1 MPPSSLNIHGRIKPT
16 DVNFTALGGCRVDV
30 LFDLETPVEASKRE
44 LRSSVRAS
52 LLATPRASQSHVST
66 RTDEAGHFH
75 LSIPDEPK
83 RAGKTLRFV
92 VSSPAGQTIADK
104 SHDITAST
112 DSLEILV
119 DMKEEPP
126 TEPEEIPQVSARRI
140 SGRVFDPTGRPVPP
154 RTQVSLFAREIDAT
168 TDGASITPV
177 LVTRTDSSGY
187 FFGEAPNKPFDR
199 VSVLVAGI
207 PGEIAI
213 TLSDG
218 LIPEKLLVPVEV
230 PDASV
235 SAPKEDGCGKGD
247 VTPRTPS
254 HEDIENAPDTYSTDL
269 GVGSCIRFN
278 KPNRAI
284 EEFDFY
290 TVVRTT
296 EPAIVGFKPGDPLG
310 DSPAGD
316 APLTTVEAAA
326 AAAAAAQS
334 AKVAATAAATDAQQ
348 KEAAAVRAEA
358 AARTMS
364 GALGSSS
371 LKTLVKQMLQGRR
384 DSAWTAR
391 EAARQ
396 IALALVASGID
407 TATANAKAVELA
419 TAIGSEPLGIVFSTD
434 NALVDQTVE
443 TILGAAAAVLV
454 SAATAARTA
463 ADDANAKAVTTAKAA
478 ADSVEAAAAAEA
490 AKNAE
495 IAERAVALDAAAR
508 AQLEAQRLSGKPPL
522 RGVLNRDNPI
532 DWDGTPTFYQAAE
545 IAHGHLLH
553 FKQVWS
559 ADGYS
564 LGDLL
569 YSLPLAPGQKKLISV
584 VDWERRERS
593 ERTEDTF
600 STEGLSAA
608 LSRDR
613 DLGEVV
619 TGALTESS
627 RGGSQSTSVGVGV
640 GTGAAGNGSYQAF
653 NFGALIGVS
662 GGYGQ
667 SDSNAWQVS
676 ARNLSSSSLQTLRD
690 RTLQSASAVRGLRSS
705 VVSAVAQ
712 GEAVRAT
719 TEVVA
724 NHNHCHA
731 MTVQYF
737 EVLRHLKLEHKL
749 TDVQECL
756 FVPLPMSRFDLAK
769 ALRWRQSLQ
778 TYLQRRELAG
788 GFEAAR
794 RVQTNWLQTGEPLG
808 RFADESIRSI
818 AGELLL
824 TVMIPMPPLPERPP
838 PKPPDPAD
846 TAKEIA
852 DIVNPTEGAW
862 GVVLA
867 IATGGASLVAG
878 KVTEASI
885 NLTKAASKGVRGV
898 VEDFY
903 SQATPQERYEK
914 FHAEIMPG
922 LVEALV
928 DQLEM
933 WAVIGSAAPVRLNGI
948 DFTLASV
955 YQPGI
960 PLMVSVRGSL
970 TGQYRRGDISQLII
984 KSTAGMPTGCK
995 AIVNS
1000 ATIRYRTERFEHSI
1014 VDDGRVNDDIDPPRV
1029 TGSISAAGDFSLVPI
1044 TPGTG
1049 ASLFTPLDA
1058 WEQRNPR
1065 TEDKRLSKEL
1075 VEHLNDNLEFYHHA
1089 IWWTMDPNRRY
1100 MLLDGFYAPGSNNR
1114 SVASV
1119 VENRV
1124 IGIVGNALVLP
1135 VARGVH
1141 LDPRYVKD
1149 TNGNRVNLVDVYKLR
1164 SPVPAAHVSLP
1175 TRGVFAEAI
1184 LGNCNSCEEI
1194 DDSKF
1199 WRWEES
1205 PIDEPPAIGP
1215 ISTDT
1220 RRSEPA
1226 STQPTPFPTPI
1237 VSIQNAPTAP
1247 DPAGVAVALNALGKQ
1262 SFPDITGL
1270 AGTQAN
1276 AAAAF
1281 SQALD
1286 TAYKFGKEASTL
1298 AQQAAMINSKDKAL
1312 GAIDK
1317 AEAAGQI
1324 DKEQATQ
1331 LRMSAL
1337 KKMVGD
1343 APSDPKAASVAD
1355 RLKVINDQEAS
1366 GNITAEVAAQRRAE
1380 VMRELNP
1387 EEATKV
1393 QESAAAREVMG
1404 KIPGGSVESV
1414 ETGTTKVTARPSGSN
1429 QGGGGGG
1436 LLDEALQLILSATP
1450 GLLRNPIIPFDPAN
1464 PTQEG
1469 QTAFAKMVADDPLGT
1484 ATSARLETYIDTFGF
1499 DRAENPTIR
1508 GQGIREPWQGVTLSD
1523 LDAAIAV
1530 ANALSVPASQV
1541 LAVWI
1546 SEGKLPH
1553 NAVLHGG
1560 TMDDAREKSEFA
1572 GASLAQV
1579 RAFARSLLLFNT
1591 FGADPMTAFA
1601 PRGGLG
1607 GDNLLLG
1614 PKNGHNAAFDSS
1626 IDSIRAAGVPGF
1638 QNRSNADIRDF
1649 FTTVGGGLVAS
1660 HIVGAKNTDPDVVR
1674 VRITDSSLASWLW
1687 LQAALFEVSRVKLER
1702 EFAALYPGT
1711 AVDLRGRPWVTYLF
1725 WNTNKTPAVAQQ
1737 FYGGAASAE
1746 GAIANRF
1753 GSSNTAPSK
1762 LNASQLDR
1770 YYARGANAAAGQSTA
1785 AWANA
1790 VMVKFLVETIQSW
1803 FP

>member
-1 MPPSSLNIHGRIKPT
+1 M
-16 DVNFTALGGCRVDV
+16 
-30 LFDLETPVEASKRE
+30 
-44 LRSSVRAS
+44 
-52 LLATPRASQSHVST
+52 LL
-66 RTDEAGHFH
+66 
-75 LSIPDEPK
+75 
-83 RAGKTLRFV
+83 
-92 VSSPAGQTIADK
+92 
-104 SHDITAST
+104 
-112 DSLEILV
+112 
-119 DMKEEPP
+119 
-126 TEPEEIPQVSARRI
+126 
-140 SGRVFDPTGRPVPP
+140 
-154 RTQVSLFAREIDAT
+154 
-168 TDGASITPV
+168 
-177 LVTRTDSSGY
+177 
-187 FFGEAPNKPFDR
+187 
-199 VSVLVAGI
+199 
-207 PGEIAI
+207 
-213 TLSDG
+213 
-218 LIPEKLLVPVEV
+218 
-230 PDASV
+230 
-235 SAPKEDGCGKGD
+235 
-247 VTPRTPS
+247 
-254 HEDIENAPDTYSTDL
+254 
-269 GVGSCIRFN
+269 
-278 KPNRAI
+278 
-284 EEFDFY
+284 
-290 TVVRTT
+290 
-296 EPAIVGFKPGDPLG
+296 
-310 DSPAGD
+310 
-316 APLTTVEAAA
+316 
-326 AAAAAAQS
+326 
-334 AKVAATAAATDAQQ
+334 
-348 KEAAAVRAEA
+348 
-358 AARTMS
+358 
-364 GALGSSS
+364 
-371 LKTLVKQMLQGRR
+371 GRR
-384 DSAWTAR
+384 DPAWTQR
-391 EAARQ
+391 EASRQ
-396 IALALVASGID
+396 IKNALIAAGIGTT
-407 TATANAKAVELA
+407 TAEAKADEVA
-419 TAIGSEPLGIVFSTD
+419 TAIASESSGIVWSNDGSLIERT
-434 NALVDQTVE
+434 VD
-443 TILGAAAAVLV
+443 TILGAAASVLA
-454 SAATAARTA
+454 SAARAARTA
-463 ADDANAKAVTTAKAA
+463 ADEANEKAATTAKTA
-478 ADSVEAAAAAEA
+478 ADSLEAAAAAEGA
-490 AKNAE
+490 RKAE
-495 IAERAVALDAAAR
+495 VAERAVALDAAAR
-508 AQLEAQRLSGKPPL
+508 AELEAQRLSGKLPQ
-522 RGVLNRDNPI
+522 RGVLNRDNQI

-593 ERTEDTF
+593 ERTEDAF
-600 STEGLSAA
+600 SSEGLNAA

-627 RGGSQSTSVGVGV
+627 RGGSQSTSVGVGA

-653 NFGALIGVS
+653 NFGALVGVS

-667 SDSNAWQVS
+667 SDSNAWQDS

-737 EVLRHLKLEHKL
+737 EVLRHLKVAHKL

-756 FVPLPMSRFDLAK
+756 FVPLPMSRFDLPK
-769 ALRWRQSLQ
+769 TLRWRQSLQ

-788 GFEAAR
+788 GFESAR
-794 RVQTNWLQTGEPLG
+794 RVQTNWLQSGEPLG
-808 RFADESIRSI
+808 RYADESIRSI

-846 TAKEIA
+846 TAKEISN
-852 DIVNPTEGAW
+852 IVNPTEGAW

-898 VEDFY
+898 VDDFY
-903 SQATPQERYEK
+903 SQPTPQERYEK

-922 LVEALV
+922 LVEAFV
-928 DQLEM
+928 DQLEL
-933 WAVIGSAAPVRLNGI
+933 WAVIGSAAPVMLKGI

-960 PLMVSVRGSL
+960 PMMVSVRGTL
-970 TGQYRRGDISQLII
+970 IGQIRRGDISQLII
-984 KSTAGMPTGCK
+984 KSSTGMPTGCK
-995 AIVNS
+995 SIVNS
-1000 ATIRYRTERFEHSI
+1000 ATIRYRTESFEHSF
-1014 VDDGRVNDDIDPPRV
+1014 VDDSRVNDDIDPPRV
-1029 TGSISAAGDFSLVPI
+1029 TGSVSATGEFSLNPL

-1049 ASLFTPLDA
+1049 ATLFTPLDS
-1058 WEQRNPR
+1058 WEQRSPR
-1065 TEDKRLSKEL
+1065 TEDKRLAKEL

-1100 MLLDGFYAPGSNNR
+1100 MLLDGFHAPGSNNR

-1141 LDPRYVKD
+1141 LAPRFVKD
-1149 TNGNRVNLVDVYKLR
+1149 QYGNRVNLLDVYKLR
-1164 SPVPAAHVSLP
+1164 WPVPSANVSLP
-1175 TRGVFAEAI
+1175 TRGVFAEAV

-1205 PIDEPPAIGP
+1205 PMDEPPAIGP

-1220 RRSEPA
+1220 RRAEPA
-1226 STQPTPFPTPI
+1226 STQPSSFPTPI
-1237 VSIQNAPTAP
+1237 VSIQNAPSAP
-1247 DPAGVAVALNALGKQ
+1247 DPAGVAGVLNALGKQ

-1276 AAAAF
+1276 AAAAY

-1298 AQQAAMINSKDKAL
+1298 AQQAAMINAKDKAL

-1317 AEAAGQI
+1317 AETAGQI
-1324 DKEQATQ
+1324 DKEQAKQ
-1331 LRMSAL
+1331 LRVSAL

-1343 APSDPKAASVAD
+1343 TPTDAKAASVSD
-1355 RLKVINDQEAS
+1355 RLKVIADQQAS
-1366 GNITAEVAAQRRAE
+1366 GNITPEVAAERRAE
-1380 VMRELNP
+1380 VMKGLSP
-1387 EEATKV
+1387 EEMTKL
-1393 QESAAAREVMG
+1393 QESDAATAAIR
-1404 KIPGGSVESV
+1404 KIPDIGSV

-1429 QGGGGGG
+1429 QGGGAGG
-1436 LLDEALQLILSATP
+1436 LLDEALQMILGATP

-1464 PTQEG
+1464 PTQEA

-1484 ATSARLETYIDTFGF
+1484 VTSARLETYIDTFGF

-1523 LDAAIAV
+1523 LDAVIAV
-1530 ANALSVPASQV
+1530 ANALSVPASQI

-1572 GASLAQV
+1572 GAGLAQV

-1660 HIVGAKNTDPDVVR
+1660 HIVGAINTDPDVVR

-1702 EFAALYPGT
+1702 EFAALYPGN

-1746 GAIANRF
+1746 DAIANRF

-1803 FP
+1803 FL

>member
-1 MPPSSLNIHGRIKPT
+1 MPPSGLNIHGRIEPT
-16 DVNFTALGGCRVDV
+16 GEAFTALAGCRVDV
-30 LFDLETPVEASKRE
+30 FFDLEAPVETGKRDARSSTKAGVLAASK
-44 LRSSVRAS
+44 
-52 LLATPRASQSHVST
+52 ASQSYASA
-66 RTDEAGHFH
+66 RTDDSGQFHF
-75 LSIPDEPK
+75 SIPEEPK

-92 VSSPAGQTIADK
+92 VSGQAGQTIADV
-104 SHDITAST
+104 SHDITDST
-112 DSLEILV
+112 DSLVIPV
-119 DMKEEPP
+119 TMKEDPP
-126 TEPEEIPQVSARRI
+126 TEPQEIPQDRTRRV

-154 RTQVSLFAREIDAT
+154 RTQVSLFAREA
-168 TDGASITPV
+168 GASTDESATPI

-187 FFGEAPNKPFDR
+187 FFCDAPNKSYELA
-199 VSVLVAGI
+199 SVLVAGI
-207 PGEIAI
+207 PGEIPI
-213 TLSDG
+213 TLSG
-218 LIPEKLLVPVEV
+218 EQIPEKLLVPVEV
-230 PDASV
+230 PDEMASK
-235 SAPKEDGCGKGD
+235 PKEDCCGGRD
-247 VTPRTPS
+247 VPRTPS

-269 GVGSCIRFN
+269 GVGQCIQFN

-290 TVVRTT
+290 TVVRTM
-296 EPAIVGFKPGDPLG
+296 EPAIVGYKPGDPAADG
-310 DSPAGD
+310 PGGD

-326 AAAAAAQS
+326 AAAAAAET
-334 AKVAATAAATDAQQ
+334 ARVAATAAATDAQQ
-348 KEAAAVRAEA
+348 KEAAASRAEA
-358 AARTMS
+358 AAVAMS
-364 GALGSSS
+364 AALGSAN
-371 LKTLVKQMLQGRR
+371 LKKLGVEMLLGRR
-384 DSAWTAR
+384 DPAWTQR
-391 EAARQ
+391 EASRQ
-396 IALALVASGID
+396 IKNALIAAGIGTTTAEAKADEVAAAIASESSGIVWSND
-407 TATANAKAVELA
+407 
-419 TAIGSEPLGIVFSTD
+419 GSLIERT
-434 NALVDQTVE
+434 VD
-443 TILGAAAAVLV
+443 TILGAAAAVLT
-454 SAATAARTA
+454 SAARAARTA
-463 ADDANAKAVTTAKAA
+463 ADEAKEKAATTAKTA
-478 ADSVEAAAAAEA
+478 ADSLEAAAAAEA
-490 AKNAE
+490 ARKAE
-495 IAERAVALDAAAR
+495 VAERALALDAAAR
-508 AQLEAQRLSGKPPL
+508 AELEAQRLSGKLPQ
-522 RGVLNRDNPI
+522 RGVLNRDNQI

-593 ERTEDTF
+593 ERTEDAF
-600 STEGLSAA
+600 SSEGLNAA

-627 RGGSQSTSVGVGV
+627 RGGSQSTSVGVGA

-653 NFGALIGVS
+653 NFGALVGVS

-667 SDSNAWQVS
+667 SDSNAWQDS

-705 VVSAVAQ
+705 VVSTVAQ

-737 EVLRHLKLEHKL
+737 EVLRHLKVEHKL

-756 FVPLPMSRFDLAK
+756 FVPLPMSRFDLPK
-769 ALRWRQSLQ
+769 TLRWRQSLQ

-788 GFEAAR
+788 GFESAR
-794 RVQTNWLQTGEPLG
+794 RVQTNWLQSGEPLG
-808 RFADESIRSI
+808 RYADESIRSI

-846 TAKEIA
+846 TAKEISN
-852 DIVNPTEGAW
+852 IVNPTEGAW

-898 VEDFY
+898 VDDFY
-903 SQATPQERYEK
+903 SQPTPQERYEK

-922 LVEALV
+922 LVEAFV
-928 DQLEM
+928 DQLEL
-933 WAVIGSAAPVRLNGI
+933 WAVIGSAAPVMLKGI

-960 PLMVSVRGSL
+960 PLMVSVRGTL
-970 TGQYRRGDISQLII
+970 IGQIRRGDISQLII
-984 KSTAGMPTGCK
+984 KSSTGMPTGCK
-995 AIVNS
+995 SIVNS
-1000 ATIRYRTERFEHSI
+1000 ATIRYRTESFEHSF
-1014 VDDGRVNDDIDPPRV
+1014 VDDSRVNDDIDPPRV
-1029 TGSISAAGDFSLVPI
+1029 TGSVSATGEFSLNPL

-1049 ASLFTPLDA
+1049 ATLFTPLDS
-1058 WEQRNPR
+1058 WEQRSPR
-1065 TEDKRLSKEL
+1065 TEDKRLAKEL

-1141 LDPRYVKD
+1141 LDPRFVKD
-1149 TNGNRVNLVDVYKLR
+1149 QYGNRVNLLDVYKLR
-1164 SPVPAAHVSLP
+1164 SPVPSANVSLP
-1175 TRGVFAEAI
+1175 TRGVFAEAV

-1194 DDSKF
+1194 DDSRF

-1220 RRSEPA
+1220 RRAEPA
-1226 STQPTPFPTPI
+1226 STQPSPFPTPI

-1247 DPAGVAVALNALGKQ
+1247 DPAGVSAVLNALGKP

-1276 AAAAF
+1276 AAAAY

-1298 AQQAAMINSKDKAL
+1298 AQQAAMINAKDKAL

-1324 DKEQATQ
+1324 DKEQAKQ
-1331 LRMSAL
+1331 LRVSAL

-1343 APSDPKAASVAD
+1343 VPLDAKASGVAERLAVVEQQQAGGRLTDQAAAEQRERVMKGLEPDNAQRNVEVAETLNKIAGENIKAFERTDSSGVVRVTTQDPQAAQNVTTPGDVMQSLHWADLIDVVVPQNLVTAVEARGLEIQKLGGGYGDVNLDWFQVDID
-1355 RLKVINDQEAS
+1355 RLPN
-1366 GNITAEVAAQRRAE
+1366 
-1380 VMRELNP
+1380 
-1387 EEATKV
+1387 
-1393 QESAAAREVMG
+1393 
-1404 KIPGGSVESV
+1404 IPGTTTQFDDAGFFEYVRKTFPRFLMPYPRTLKPES
-1414 ETGTTKVTARPSGSN
+1414 
-1429 QGGGGGG
+1429 
-1436 LLDEALQLILSATP
+1436 LEAYEPNDIVSWASATP
-1450 GLLRNPIIPFDPAN
+1450 LGTVLVFTMDGNPLPPTPGWVSPNRGTPLTERGLVLCSEYVSAPGEDHHWNFSTLRGPIPIGYHPVSGTRQFGLGRKGNAWTFYVRAADRVTTVFEYGLSPFVFMGGEEYWNYLQDKMVEFVDRN
-1464 PTQEG
+1464 G
-1469 QTAFAKMVADDPLGT
+1469 GFAKKGL
-1484 ATSARLETYIDTFGF
+1484 
-1499 DRAENPTIR
+1499 
-1508 GQGIREPWQGVTLSD
+1508 
-1523 LDAAIAV
+1523 
-1530 ANALSVPASQV
+1530 
-1541 LAVWI
+1541 
-1546 SEGKLPH
+1546 
-1553 NAVLHGG
+1553 
-1560 TMDDAREKSEFA
+1560 
-1572 GASLAQV
+1572 
-1579 RAFARSLLLFNT
+1579 ARSRRYDWERVQDII
-1591 FGADPMTAFA
+1591 FG
-1601 PRGGLG
+1601 
-1607 GDNLLLG
+1607 
-1614 PKNGHNAAFDSS
+1614 
-1626 IDSIRAAGVPGF
+1626 
-1638 QNRSNADIRDF
+1638 
-1649 FTTVGGGLVAS
+1649 
-1660 HIVGAKNTDPDVVR
+1660 
-1674 VRITDSSLASWLW
+1674 
-1687 LQAALFEVSRVKLER
+1687 LQR
-1702 EFAALYPGT
+1702 
-1711 AVDLRGRPWVTYLF
+1711 
-1725 WNTNKTPAVAQQ
+1725 
-1737 FYGGAASAE
+1737 
-1746 GAIANRF
+1746 
-1753 GSSNTAPSK
+1753 
-1762 LNASQLDR
+1762 
-1770 YYARGANAAAGQSTA
+1770 
-1785 AWANA
+1785 
-1790 VMVKFLVETIQSW
+1790 
-1803 FP
+1803 